1 MIRTNVYKN
10 GCRHILTMSYDD
22 GQIHDRRLV
31 EIFNKYGIRGTF
43 HLNSGC
49 VDNDGFVTSDDVR
62 NLYKN
67 HEVACHTVNHPW
79 LEKMPEQSVLKEI
92 MEDRAFLEPLC
103 GYPVRGMS
111 YPFGTHNVKVREIA
125 RNCGIVY
132 SRTADSN
139 PWFGIPSD
147 FMQWSGTCHHNGCID
162 AAKSFIGK
170 TKGGN
175 PWFSGL
181 FYVWGHS
188 FEFARENN
196 WDMIEEFCKMMSG
209 REDTWYATNIEIY
222 DYITAQRALRIS
234 VDEKIIENPT
244 AIDVWIEKD
253 REIVKIPAGQ
263 TVRF

>member
-1 MIRTNVYKN
+1 MKYVTF
-10 GCRHILTMSYDD
+10 SYDD
-22 GQIHDRRLV
+22 GVTQDKRLV

-49 VDNDGFVTSDDVR
+49 VDHDGFVTSDDVR

-67 HEVACHTVNHPW
+67 HEVACHTVTHPW
-79 LEKMPEQSVLKEI
+79 LEKSTYETVMNEI
-92 MEDRAFLEPLC
+92 IEDRAFLEPLR

-111 YPFGTHNVKVREIA
+111 YPCGTHNEKVREIA

-147 FMQWSGTCHHNGCID
+147 FMQWSGTCHHNDCIEL
-162 AAKSFIGK
+162 AKKFNNS

-188 FEFARENN
+188 FEFARDNN
-196 WDMIEEFCKMMSG
+196 WDLIEEFCKMMAG